1 MTDIPPVVADI
12 TFLTVALSVL
22 LHGLTAMPASNL
34 LARRIEKEDRREMP
48 EMGEAF
54 DHPTR

>member
-1 MTDIPPVVADI
+1 VADI

-22 LHGLTAMPASNL
+22 LHGVTAMPASNW
-34 LARRIEKEDRREMP
+34 LAGRIERKHHREMP